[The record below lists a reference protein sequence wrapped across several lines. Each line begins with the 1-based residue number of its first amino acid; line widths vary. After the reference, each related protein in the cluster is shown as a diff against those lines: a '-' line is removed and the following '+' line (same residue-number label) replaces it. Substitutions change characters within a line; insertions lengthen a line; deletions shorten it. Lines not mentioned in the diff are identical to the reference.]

1 MQEISIVFNIEKTR
15 YYRFSESYDLIYN
28 IYSTISKM
36 HSIDQIREE
45 LQRVIFPVKY
55 YLKYQSMN
63 L

>member
-1 MQEISIVFNIEKTR
+1 MQEISILFNIEKTR

-45 LQRVIFPVKY
+45 LQRVILPVKY

>member
-45 LQRVIFPVKY
+45 LQRVILPVKY

>member
-45 LQRVIFPVKY
+45 LQRVIWPVKY

>member
-1 MQEISIVFNIEKTR
+1 MQEVSILFNIEKTR

-45 LQRVIFPVKY
+45 LQRVILPVKY

>member
-1 MQEISIVFNIEKTR
+1 MQEISILFNIEKTR

-45 LQRVIFPVKY
+45 LQRVIWPVKY

>member
-1 MQEISIVFNIEKTR
+1 MQEISILFNIEKTR

-28 IYSTISKM
+28 IYSTIWKM
-36 HSIDQIREE
+36 HSIDQIKEE
-45 LQRVIFPVKY
+45 LQRVILPVKY

>member
-1 MQEISIVFNIEKTR
+1 MQEISILFNIEKTR